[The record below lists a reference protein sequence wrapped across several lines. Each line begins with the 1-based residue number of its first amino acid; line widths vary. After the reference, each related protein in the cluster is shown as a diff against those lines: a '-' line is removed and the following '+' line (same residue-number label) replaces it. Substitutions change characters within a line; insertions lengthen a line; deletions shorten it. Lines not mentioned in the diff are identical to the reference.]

1 MKACEECFQHV
12 NDITA
17 FFAKCRISDQMFYEL
32 SDQDFSSNPYE
43 VNEIRVKYG
52 LEIIPFEESNEDIKA
67 DNVRISQSQ
76 FLVV

>member
-1 MKACEECFQHV
+1 
-12 NDITA
+12 
-17 FFAKCRISDQMFYEL
+17 MFYEL

-67 DNVRISQSQ
+67 DNVRISQSH
-76 FLVV
+76 FSVV